1 LSNSPTPEQ
10 EPAML
15 NVRKTLAAALVI
27 GATALALPAAAM
39 PLAGL
44 EPAILQAGQSP
55 QIDPVRWVCG
65 PWRCHW
71 APNYYRRDYD
81 RRPDYS
87 GRMGWGY
94 GPRPYPHPHRDW
106 DRDRW

>member
-1 LSNSPTPEQ
+1 
-10 EPAML
+10 ML
-15 NVRKTLAAALVI
+15 TFRKILAAALVV
-27 GATALALPAAAM
+27 GATAPALPAAAT
-39 PLAGL
+39 PLEGL
-44 EPAILQAGQSP
+44 APAILQAGSAPPIEQ
-55 QIDPVRWVCG
+55 VRWVCN

-71 APNYYRRDYD
+71 APNHYWRDED